1 MTDSELV
8 STDGFSPSSPPN
20 LSDIQAKSK
29 LLQWK
34 SYFVLAVFLACCLLA
49 VTLGAFD
56 VDLFVVLSGEAT
68 PVQEKVLSNI
78 RIPRVLLAALVG
90 GSLALSGAALQGL
103 FRNPLADPGL
113 IGVSSGAALGA
124 IFMIVLGGVV
134 NMPASIAPYSVSIAA
149 IIGAGAVTGVLF
161 AIAQGG
167 GRLSIVTVLLVGIA
181 INALAGVGIG
191 FFQYISDDSQLRTL
205 TFWMMGSLGR
215 ADWKSLIPGTVLML
229 IGFCLLIQ
237 THRSLDLLQLGEPE
251 AEFMGV
257 DVAYLKKKIIFASA
271 VGVGA
276 AVSLA
281 GMIGFIGLVV
291 PHLVR
296 FLFGVTHKALM
307 YGSVV
312 VGASLLMLADTV
324 ARIAIPPAE
333 IPVSLITSA
342 IGAPFFLW
350 LIVRDRGLWR

>member
-1 MTDSELV
+1 MTDSELA
-8 STDGFSPSSPPN
+8 SADGPSPSIPKKF
-20 LSDIQAKSK
+20 SDIEGNAKSLRRK
-29 LLQWK
+29 MYLVVAV
-34 SYFVLAVFLACCLLA
+34 FVLCFSAA

-56 VDLFVVLSGEAT
+56 VDLLLVLFGEAT
-68 PVQEKVLSNI
+68 TVQEKVLLNI
-78 RIPRVLLAALVG
+78 RFPRVLLAVLVG
-90 GSLALSGAALQGL
+90 ATLSLSGAALQGL

-124 IFMIVLGGVV
+124 IFMIVLGGVI
-134 NMPASIAPYSVSIAA
+134 NMPTSLAPYSVSIAA
-149 IIGAGAVTGVLF
+149 ILGAGAVTGLLF

-215 ADWKSLIPGTVLML
+215 ADWSSLVPGAVLML
-229 IGFCLLIQ
+229 VAFFLLIQ

-257 DVAYLKKKIIFASA
+257 EVAFLKKKIIFASA

-296 FLFGVTHKALM
+296 FLFGVTHRALM

-312 VGASLLMLADTV
+312 VGAALLMLADTV

-350 LIVRDRGLWR
+350 LIVRDRALWR

>member
-1 MTDSELV
+1 MTDSELAPA
-8 STDGFSPSSPPN
+8 DGPSPSTPKKY
-20 LSDIQAKSK
+20 SDIEGKAKSLRRK
-29 LLQWK
+29 MYLVVAV
-34 SYFVLAVFLACCLLA
+34 FVLCFSAA

-56 VDLFVVLSGEAT
+56 VDLLSVLFGEAT
-68 PVQEKVLSNI
+68 TVQEKVLLNI
-78 RIPRVLLAALVG
+78 RLPRVFLAVLVG
-90 GSLALSGAALQGL
+90 ATLSLSGAALQGL

-124 IFMIVLGGVV
+124 IFMIVLGGMI
-134 NMPASIAPYSVSIAA
+134 NMPASLAPYSVSISA
-149 IIGAGAVTGVLF
+149 ILGAGAVTGLLF

-215 ADWKSLIPGTVLML
+215 ADWSSLVPGAVLML
-229 IGFCLLIQ
+229 VAFVLLIQ

-257 DVAYLKKKIIFASA
+257 EVAYLKKKIIFASA

-296 FLFGVTHKALM
+296 LLGGAKHTFLLPGSALL
-307 YGSVV
+307 GISICVL
-312 VGASLLMLADTV
+312 SDLFS
-324 ARIAIPPAE
+324 RIVITPAE
-333 IPVSLITSA
+333 LPVGLATSA
-342 IGAPFFLW
+342 LGAPFFLW
-350 LIVRDRGLWR
+350 LIIRLGKN

>member
-1 MTDSELV
+1 
-8 STDGFSPSSPPN
+8 
-20 LSDIQAKSK
+20 
-29 LLQWK
+29 
-34 SYFVLAVFLACCLLA
+34 VLAVFLICVSLA
-49 VTLGAFD
+49 LTLGAFD
-56 VDLFVVLSGEAT
+56 VGVLSLLSGEASS
-68 PVQEKVLSNI
+68 VQEKVLINI
-78 RIPRVLLAALVG
+78 RLPRVLLAALVG
-90 GSLALSGAALQGL
+90 ASLALSGAALQGL

-124 IFMIVLGGVV
+124 IFMIVLGGFV
-134 NMPASIAPYSVSIAA
+134 NMPESIAPYSVSIAA
-149 IIGAGAVTGVLF
+149 IFGAAAVTGLLF
-161 AIAQGG
+161 AIANS
-167 GRLSIVTVLLVGIA
+167 GRRLAIVTVLLVGIA

-215 ADWKSLIPGTVLML
+215 ADWTSLVPGTVLMVT
-229 IGFCLLIQ
+229 GFCLLIQ

-257 DVAYLKKKIIFASA
+257 DVAYLKKKIVFASA

-296 FLFGVTHKALM
+296 FLFGVTHRTLM
-307 YGSVV
+307 YGSAI

-324 ARIAIPPAE
+324 ARTAIPPAE

>member
-1 MTDSELV
+1 
-8 STDGFSPSSPPN
+8 
-20 LSDIQAKSK
+20 
-29 LLQWK
+29 
-34 SYFVLAVFLACCLLA
+34 
-49 VTLGAFD
+49 
-56 VDLFVVLSGEAT
+56 
-68 PVQEKVLSNI
+68 
-78 RIPRVLLAALVG
+78 
-90 GSLALSGAALQGL
+90 
-103 FRNPLADPGL
+103 
-113 IGVSSGAALGA
+113 
-124 IFMIVLGGVV
+124 
-134 NMPASIAPYSVSIAA
+134 MPASLAPYSISIAA
-149 IIGAGAVTGVLF
+149 IFGATAVTGLLF

-215 ADWKSLIPGTVLML
+215 ADWTSLVPGTVLML
-229 IGFCLLIQ
+229 TGFCLLIQ
-237 THRSLDLLQLGEPE
+237 THRQLDLLQLGEPE

-257 DVAYLKKKIIFASA
+257 DVAYLKKQIVFASA
-271 VGVGA
+271 LGVGA

-296 FLFGVTHKALM
+296 FLFGVTHRALM

-312 VGASLLMLADTV
+312 VGASLLMLADTI
-324 ARIAIPPAE
+324 ARIVIVPAE

>member
-1 MTDSELV
+1 MTDSKPV
-8 STDGFSPSSPPN
+8 STDGFPPSSAPTY
-20 LSDIQAKSK
+20 SDIEAKAK
-29 LLQWK
+29 TLQWK
-34 SYFVLAVFLACCLLA
+34 SYFLLAVFVACCLLA

-56 VDLFVVLSGEAT
+56 VDPFLVLYGEASS
-68 PVQEKVLSNI
+68 VQEKVLLNI
-78 RIPRVLLAALVG
+78 RLPRVLLAALVG

-149 IIGAGAVTGVLF
+149 ILGAAAVTGLLF
-161 AIAQGG
+161 AIAQAG

-215 ADWKSLIPGTVLML
+215 ADWNSLVPGTVLML
-229 IGFCLLIQ
+229 IGFGLLIQ

-257 DVAYLKKKIIFASA
+257 DVAYLKKKIIFGSA
-271 VGVGA
+271 IGVGA

-296 FLFGVTHKALM
+296 FLFGVTHRALM
-307 YGSVV
+307 YGSAV
-312 VGASLLMLADTV
+312 VGASLLMLADTF
-324 ARIAIPPAE
+324 ARVSIPPAE

>member
-1 MTDSELV
+1 M
-8 STDGFSPSSPPN
+8 
-20 LSDIQAKSK
+20 LS
-29 LLQWK
+29 
-34 SYFVLAVFLACCLLA
+34 VFLICVLLA
-49 VTLGAFD
+49 LTLGAFD
-56 VDLFVVLSGEAT
+56 VGVFSLLSGEASS
-68 PVQEKVLSNI
+68 VQEKVLINI
-78 RIPRVLLAALVG
+78 RLPRALLAALVG
-90 GSLALSGAALQGL
+90 ASLALSGAALQGL

-124 IFMIVLGGVV
+124 IFMIVLGGFV
-134 NMPASIAPYSVSIAA
+134 NMPESIAPYSVSIAA
-149 IIGAGAVTGVLF
+149 IFGAAAVTGLLF
-161 AIAQGG
+161 AIANGAR
-167 GRLSIVTVLLVGIA
+167 RLAIVTVLLVGIA
-181 INALAGVGIG
+181 INALSGVGIG

-215 ADWKSLIPGTVLML
+215 ADWTSLVPGSVLML

-257 DVAYLKKKIIFASA
+257 DVAYLKKKIVFASA

-296 FLFGVTHKALM
+296 FLFGVTHRTLM
-307 YGSVV
+307 YGSAV

>member
-1 MTDSELV
+1 
-8 STDGFSPSSPPN
+8 
-20 LSDIQAKSK
+20 
-29 LLQWK
+29 
-34 SYFVLAVFLACCLLA
+34 LA
-49 VTLGAFD
+49 
-56 VDLFVVLSGEAT
+56 
-68 PVQEKVLSNI
+68 
-78 RIPRVLLAALVG
+78 
-90 GSLALSGAALQGL
+90 
-103 FRNPLADPGL
+103 
-113 IGVSSGAALGA
+113 
-124 IFMIVLGGVV
+124 
-134 NMPASIAPYSVSIAA
+134 
-149 IIGAGAVTGVLF
+149 
-161 AIAQGG
+161 
-167 GRLSIVTVLLVGIA
+167 IVTVLLVGIA

-215 ADWKSLIPGTVLML
+215 ADWTSLVPGTVLMVT
-229 IGFCLLIQ
+229 GFCLLIQ

-257 DVAYLKKKIIFASA
+257 DVAYLKKKIVFASA

-296 FLFGVTHKALM
+296 FLFGVTHRTLM
-307 YGSVV
+307 YGSAI

-324 ARIAIPPAE
+324 ARTAIPPAE

>member
-1 MTDSELV
+1 MTDSKPI
-8 STDGFSPSSPPN
+8 STDGFSASAMSGDSGHRVQSRSLGWKVYLV
-20 LSDIQAKSK
+20 LS
-29 LLQWK
+29 
-34 SYFVLAVFLACCLLA
+34 VFLICVLLA
-49 VTLGAFD
+49 LTLGAFD
-56 VDLFVVLSGEAT
+56 VGVLSLLSGEASS
-68 PVQEKVLSNI
+68 VQEKVLINI
-78 RIPRVLLAALVG
+78 RLPRVLLAALVG
-90 GSLALSGAALQGL
+90 ASLALSGAALQGL

-124 IFMIVLGGVV
+124 IFMIVLGGFV
-134 NMPASIAPYSVSIAA
+134 NMPESIAPYSVSIAA
-149 IIGAGAVTGVLF
+149 IFGAAAVTGLLF
-161 AIAQGG
+161 AIANG
-167 GRLSIVTVLLVGIA
+167 GRRLAIVTVLLVGIA

-215 ADWKSLIPGTVLML
+215 ADWTSLVPGSVLML

-257 DVAYLKKKIIFASA
+257 DVAYLKKKIVFASA

-296 FLFGVTHKALM
+296 FLFGVTHRTLM
-307 YGSVV
+307 YGSAV

>member
-1 MTDSELV
+1 MTDGKPV
-8 STDGFSPSSPPN
+8 SREALLTTAN
-20 LSDIQAKSK
+20 SK
-29 LLQWK
+29 LFNRRFQHIALGWK
-34 SYFVLAVFLACCLLA
+34 AYFVLAVFLLCALSA
-49 VTLGAFD
+49 MTLGAFD
-56 VDLFVVLSGEAT
+56 VGVLSIFFGEASS
-68 PVQEKVLSNI
+68 VQEKVLVNI
-78 RIPRVLLAALVG
+78 RLPRVVLAALVG
-90 GSLALSGAALQGL
+90 ASLALSGAALQGL

-124 IFMIVLGGVV
+124 IFMIVLGGAV
-134 NMPASIAPYSVSIAA
+134 NMPASLAPYSISIAA
-149 IIGAGAVTGVLF
+149 IFGATAVTGLLF

-215 ADWKSLIPGTVLML
+215 ADWTSLVPGTVLML
-229 IGFCLLIQ
+229 TGFCLLIQ
-237 THRSLDLLQLGEPE
+237 THRQLDLLQLGEPE

-257 DVAYLKKKIIFASA
+257 DVAYLKKQIVFASA
-271 VGVGA
+271 LGVGA

-296 FLFGVTHKALM
+296 FLFGVTHRALM
-307 YGSVV
+307 YGSAV
-312 VGASLLMLADTV
+312 VGASLLMLADTI